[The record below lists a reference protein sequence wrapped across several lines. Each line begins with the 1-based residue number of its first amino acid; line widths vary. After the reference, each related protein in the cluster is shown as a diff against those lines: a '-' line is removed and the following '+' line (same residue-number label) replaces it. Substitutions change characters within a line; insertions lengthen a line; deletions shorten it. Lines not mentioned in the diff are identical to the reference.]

1 VSRKKVTTYFRTRQT
16 QLQMETIVHH
26 KISDLYKTLD
36 LNIEK
41 EVDFAIFS
49 IPEIHPKIP
58 FKSPVLRADYFSF
71 ILTKYGSGNYI
82 LDDNTFPFGSET
94 IYFTN
99 PGHIKS
105 YEILESKEAYIITLT
120 EKFLVE
126 NVHSEIFSEFPFLL
140 AEIVPP
146 KKLSQND
153 LAEFE
158 VLYKQI
164 LSESEKDSKYKI
176 RVLGNLVTVLLLKI
190 KENFWSDYNPKE
202 EGNRNSQIVKSFKQL
217 LESEF
222 KKITDKELDDNKLRV
237 QYFAEKLS
245 LHPNYLNAVI
255 KSKTGR
261 TVNDWISKRAL
272 SVAKSLLINTTYSSK
287 EIAYRLGFSEPTHFS
302 RFFKKQTGFSP
313 DTFRKS
319 QKLLVNL

>member
-1 VSRKKVTTYFRTRQT
+1 
-16 QLQMETIVHH
+16 METIVHH

-36 LNIEK
+36 FNFEK
-41 EVDFAIFS
+41 DIDFAIFS

-71 ILTKYGSGNYI
+71 ILTKYGSGVYS

-99 PGHIKS
+99 PGHVKS
-105 YEILESKEAYIITLT
+105 YELFESKEAYIITLT

-126 NVHSEIFSEFPFLL
+126 NVHFEIFGDFPFLL

-164 LSESEKDSKYKI
+164 LTESEKDSKYKN

-190 KENFWSDYNPKE
+190 KEKFWSDYNPIE
-202 EGNRNSQIVKSFKQL
+202 DGNRNSQIVKSFKQL
-217 LESEF
+217 LESEY
-222 KKITDKELDDNKLRV
+222 KKILGNELNDSKLQV

-245 LHPNYLNAVI
+245 LHPNYLNSVI

-261 TVNDWISKRAL
+261 TVNDWISKHAL
-272 SVAKSLLINTTYSSK
+272 SVAKSLLLSTSYSSK

-302 RFFKKQTGFSP
+302 RFFKKHTQVSP
-313 DTFRKS
+313 NTFRKS
-319 QKLLVNL
+319 QK